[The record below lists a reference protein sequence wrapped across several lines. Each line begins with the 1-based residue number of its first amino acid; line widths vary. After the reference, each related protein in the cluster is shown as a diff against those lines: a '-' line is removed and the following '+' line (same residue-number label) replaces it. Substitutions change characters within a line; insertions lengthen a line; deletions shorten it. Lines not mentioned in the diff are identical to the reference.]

1 MNDYGYNKMVI
12 KNPKIKYIFVK
23 ILVFSVMCR
32 KCGNNN
38 DKIFKEVES
47 AKMSRI
53 LGSINDKSV

>member
-1 MNDYGYNKMVI
+1 MVI

-47 AKMSRI
+47 VKMSRI